1 MASGISNMGSGTR
14 KKKSATQHLLH
25 GAEAG
30 GKTFREFLNK
40 FNNDWSSG
48 LAGLLAY
55 NILMSIVP
63 IAIALIAILGF
74 ALGGVTDTQQLINQA
89 TSFFPIAGSNKAALS
104 LAITQLQ
111 KNAGWLT
118 IIAVVLAL
126 FNGSNLFVTIE
137 NCLDIA
143 YRVRPRP
150 MIRQRLVAIGMVL
163 IFVFLVPIMVFAS
176 SLPTLILGLLQSN
189 PALKG
194 IPFIST
200 IAANPV
206 LSYLA
211 GFGGGVLVGF
221 MLFEAIY
228 VIVPNQHISWKNS
241 WKGALGASIALALFL
256 ALFPIYARFGLGN
269 YTGQVGFAIIFLI
282 FFYYFALILM
292 IGGEINAFFSE
303 GVRPLP
309 NNLVTFVSTMAGK
322 LNKDI
327 PEKEAEAIVDI
338 KATELSDRQHV
349 AEARKQEEQNRH
361 RNQEKIHQTPGYLQ
375 HGSAGKAP
383 AAKPSKKGMVLQ
395 VAAGSL
401 VAVLLEW
408 FRLRQRH

>member
-1 MASGISNMGSGTR
+1 MASGISNMESGSH
-14 KKKSATQHLLH
+14 KKKNETQHLLH
-25 GAEAG
+25 EVKAG
-30 GKTFREFLNK
+30 SKPFREFLNK
-40 FNNDWSSG
+40 FNNDWSPG

-74 ALGGVTDTQQLINQA
+74 VLGGVTDTQQLINQA
-89 TSFFPIAGSNKAALS
+89 TSFFPVAGANKAALS

-137 NCLDIA
+137 NCLDIV

-150 MIRQRLVAIGMVL
+150 MIRQRAVAIGMML

-176 SLPTLILGLLQSN
+176 SLPTFVLGLLQNN
-189 PALKG
+189 PALNG
-194 IPFIST
+194 IPFVSA
-200 IAANPV
+200 IATNPI

-211 GFGGGVLVGF
+211 GFGGSVLVGF

-241 WKGALGASIALALFL
+241 WKGALGSSIALALFL

-309 NNLVTFVSTMAGK
+309 NNLVTFISTMAGK

-327 PEKEAEAIVDI
+327 PEKESQAIVNI
-338 KATELSDRQHV
+338 KATELADRQHI
-349 AEARKQEEQNRH
+349 AEARKQEEQNLH

-375 HGSAGKAP
+375 HGSAGPAP
-383 AAKPSKKGMVLQ
+383 AAKSSKKGMVLQ

-401 VAVLLEW
+401 VAVLIEW

>member
-1 MASGISNMGSGTR
+1 MASGISNMESEAH

-137 NCLDIA
+137 NCLDIV

-176 SLPTLILGLLQSN
+176 SLPTLILGLLQNN
-189 PALKG
+189 PALKS
-194 IPFIST
+194 IPFVST

-211 GFGGGVLVGF
+211 GFGGSVLVGF

-228 VIVPNQHISWKNS
+228 VIVPNQQISWKNS
-241 WKGALGASIALALFL
+241 WKGALGSSIALALFL

-282 FFYYFALILM
+282 FFYYFATILM

-309 NNLVTFVSTMAGK
+309 NNLITFVSTMAGK

-327 PEKEAEAIVDI
+327 PEKEAEAIVNI
-338 KATELSDRQHV
+338 KATELADRQHV

-361 RNQEKIHQTPGYLQ
+361 RNQEKFRQTPGYLQ
-375 HGSAGKAP
+375 HGSAGNVP